1 MKCREGFTKMQL
13 SEVLYIYYTKYNGKG
28 EVNFQK
34 ENVSRETN
42 KYMFVCIYP
51 RKAFPFS
58 YRSEVIYKLTFSV
71 ASYII

>member
-1 MKCREGFTKMQL
+1 MKCREEFTKMQL

-28 EVNFQK
+28 EVYFQK

-42 KYMFVCIYP
+42 KYMFVLIYP
-51 RKAFPFS
+51 PKIFPFS